1 MASSGSSSERNE
13 GDGLAVDIKDERQ
26 SPASM
31 AAVSDNGSSPGSPES
46 GDTQGSEGEKTAV
59 ELYSSKR
66 NIGEALL
73 GAAARNLSVPG
84 YLDPREWT
92 LRMKE
97 YQTAEQ
103 LTQLRDHDVFSKN
116 HSGGSLL
123 DKSKCSPTLEVCVV
137 CGDKASGRHY
147 GAISCEGCKGFFK
160 RSIRKQLGYACRG
173 NRDCEVTK
181 HHRNRCQ
188 YCRLQ
193 KCLTMGMR
201 ADSVQ
206 SERKPVDS
214 REKSLVP
221 ALSLPALSLPTLTSA
236 AQRAF
241 FKGDLHSLANL
252 SFGDKDFGLGD
263 HTHTADLSTLA
274 SVVTTLASLKQDGGG
289 EVRSNG
295 DNGGP
300 PSSLI
305 SRALDSM
312 AKGHKDSSVSDGVS
326 GSERLSAL
334 RDSENESL
342 FELEGPLLLDQ
353 HVPFNL
359 TLPNPGASLLNVH
372 YICESA
378 SRLLFLSIH
387 WARSIPAFQLLPSEV
402 QVALVKAGWS
412 ELFSLGLAQCAQ
424 ALSLSTILGAI
435 SSHLQGSG
443 SQQKRVPASRLWQV
457 AEHVSKLQ
465 EFVSSLQR
473 LQVDDR
479 EYAFL
484 KAIVLF
490 SPDQPSLPGA
500 RQVEKFQEKAYHE
513 LRSYI
518 SQTFPDNCDRFPKLL
533 LRLPALRS
541 LQSSVT
547 EELFFAGLIGNV
559 QIDSIIPY
567 ILKMDSSEYALDAGS
582 AAAGERLKD

>member
-1 MASSGSSSERNE
+1 MASSGGSSDQNDADS
-13 GDGLAVDIKDERQ
+13 LAVDVKDEPH

-31 AAVSDNGSSPGSPES
+31 AAVTDNGSSPDSPES
-46 GDTQGSEGEKTAV
+46 GDTQGSEGDRASTD
-59 ELYSSKR
+59 LYSSKR
-66 NIGEALL
+66 SIGDGIL
-73 GAAARNLSVPG
+73 GAAALNLAIPG
-84 YLDPREWT
+84 YLDPREWA

-103 LTQLRDHDVFSKN
+103 LTQLRDHDIFGKN
-116 HSGGSLL
+116 HGGNSPL
-123 DKSKCSPTLEVCVV
+123 DKSKNSAALEVCVV

-147 GAISCEGCKGFFK
+147 GAVSCEGCKGFFK

-193 KCLTMGMR
+193 KCLSMGMR

-206 SERKPVDS
+206 SERKPMDT
-214 REKSLVP
+214 REKPSAP
-221 ALSLPALSLPTLTSA
+221 SLSLPALSLPTLSSA

-252 SFGDKDFGLGD
+252 SFGDKEFGLAD

-274 SVVTTLASLKQDGGG
+274 SVVTTLASLKQDGSM

-295 DNGGP
+295 DNGGHS
-300 PSSLI
+300 SSLI

-312 AKGHKDSSVSDGVS
+312 AKGQKEQSASDGVP
-326 GSERLSAL
+326 EQLSSV
-334 RDSENESL
+334 RDSEDESL

-359 TLPNPGASLLNVH
+359 TLPNPGTSILNVH

-402 QVALVKAGWS
+402 QVALVRGGWS

-424 ALSLSTILGAI
+424 PLSLSTILGAI
-435 SSHLQGSG
+435 ASHLQGSS
-443 SQQKRVPASRLWQV
+443 SQQKRTPTSRLWQV

-484 KAIVLF
+484 KAIALF

-513 LRSYI
+513 LRNYI
-518 SQTFPDNCDRFPKLL
+518 SQAFPDNCDRFPKLL
-533 LRLPALRS
+533 LRLPALRT

-567 ILKMDSSEYALDAGS
+567 ILKMDSSEYAMEAGTTAS
-582 AAAGERLKD
+582 DERLKD